1 MFVYNILFINKGDPM
16 ETSLTTFRDGTGRLW
31 NIIWQA
37 LILGVLVGPLEGFI
51 IHFLMKTFG
60 ILDTPTIYG

>member
-1 MFVYNILFINKGDPM
+1 M

-37 LILGVLVGPLEGFI
+37 LILGALVGPLEGFI
-51 IHFLMKTFG
+51 IHFLMKIFG

>member
-1 MFVYNILFINKGDPM
+1 M

-37 LILGVLVGPLEGFI
+37 LILGALVGPLEGII
-51 IHFLMKTFG
+51 IHFLMTFFG